1 MIDWMKATPWIIAGV
16 MALSA
21 AVSGRAYLG
30 ERDEFTTYRATVET
44 LGKKAEEYKKRI
56 ETQYADNLEKVKVY
70 EKSIATLRSNSSVN
84 YGVRFDSGVGSV
96 PSPANGIKLDDGT
109 SQKSMADSFAKDCGE
124 DAAKLEA
131 WREWGRLNVVPVE

>member
-1 MIDWMKATPWIIAGV
+1 MIDWMKAAPWIITCV

-21 AVSGRAYLG
+21 AVAGRAYLG

-44 LGKKAEEYKKRI
+44 LGKKAEEDKKRI
-56 ETQYADNLEKVKVY
+56 ETQYAANLEKVKFY
-70 EKSIATLRSNSSVN
+70 EKSISTLRANASIN
-84 YGVRFDSGVGSV
+84 YGVRFNSGSGSV
-96 PSPANGIKLDDGT
+96 SSTANGIKLDDGA

-131 WREWGRLNVVPVE
+131 WREWGRLNSIPVE